1 MIMVQ
6 KFGAVVLNGRQ
17 PLHSEVQNMSVN
29 VKQIAVQLKH
39 VPGTL
44 WQMTNVLA
52 EHGISIRALT
62 VANSTDTS
70 TVRLIVD
77 NVIYASEVLKKAGFT
92 LSFSSV
98 LATEIPNIPG
108 GLNHVLEILKDGNV
122 NIDYMYAVGE
132 KFSPYS
138 KNVCIVFNFT
148 DNKHA
153 ADVLAA
159 AGIRLLGHGDLSV
172 L

>member
-1 MIMVQ
+1 
-6 KFGAVVLNGRQ
+6 
-17 PLHSEVQNMSVN
+17 MSVN

-77 NVIYASEVLKKAGFT
+77 NVMYASEVLKKAGFT

-108 GLNHVLEILKDGNV
+108 GLNHVLEILKDGH
-122 NIDYMYAVGE
+122 
-132 KFSPYS
+132 
-138 KNVCIVFNFT
+138 VCCRRE
-148 DNKHA
+148 
-153 ADVLAA
+153 VLT
-159 AGIRLLGHGDLSV
+159 L
-172 L
+172 